1 MRPNIFQQLREQLDQ
16 YAFGFPPTESG
27 IEIELLKLMFN
38 EEQAFMFT
46 NLTAE
51 LESPKSIACK
61 INRPVEEVSEILG
74 DMAQKGLLFRQ
85 RRGNQLFYSAIPF
98 IHGLLEFQVNRL
110 GRKMV
115 KMAGDY
121 INQIYKH
128 NMARNTQSFMRTIP
142 VQRSLDL
149 THKIAPYEDAREIL
163 RGNKD
168 LIVITKCACRQQKV
182 LFNKGCGKP
191 MEVCFM
197 FGPMGQYYIDNG
209 LGHQITLDEAYG
221 ILDKAQELGLITQPA
236 SSQKPFTMCNCCVD
250 CCGFLRAILKYP
262 KPAQLIFSNYNAIVD
277 QDKCSGCRICVTR
290 CPMVAVKMNSDGYS
304 VIDGDRCIGCGLC
317 VTTCRER
324 ARRLIRKSE
333 QPRVPPADT
342 TDQFMEMARKRGLT
356 DIKPSQ
362 IVSYGFEVSSCREIT

>member
-85 RRGNQLFYSAIPF
+85 KRGNQLFYSAIPF

-168 LIVITKCACRQQKV
+168 LIVITECACRQQKV

-209 LGHQITLDEAYG
+209 LGHQITLSEAYG
-221 ILDKAQELGLITQPA
+221 ILDKVQELGLITQPA

-362 IVSYGFEVSSCREIT
+362 IVSYGFEVCSCREIT

>member
-85 RRGNQLFYSAIPF
+85 KRGNQLFYSAIPF

-168 LIVITKCACRQQKV
+168 LIVITECACRQQKV

>member
-85 RRGNQLFYSAIPF
+85 KRGNQLFYSAIPF

-168 LIVITKCACRQQKV
+168 LIVITECACRQQKV

-209 LGHQITLDEAYG
+209 LGHQITLSEAYG
-221 ILDKAQELGLITQPA
+221 ILDKVQELGLITQPA